1 MAMTSD
7 ARAGA
12 LLRWAPPLAVAAA
25 ILAAGAPPGVT
36 PRGWFVAAVFAAT
49 IVSFI
54 TRPLAMA
61 PMVLVGLS
69 TLLLSG
75 VFGRDVN
82 GDGVVAANELH
93 GVAAVE
99 SLLAG
104 YSDAIVWLVVAAF
117 LLSGTVVRT
126 GLGRRIALVL
136 ITRLGRTTLGLGY
149 AISGAELVLGPVIPS
164 VTARGGGVMA
174 PIINSLSHA
183 LGSAPDNVRRR
194 TGGYLVLVGAHT
206 NLITAAMFFTGMAAN
221 PQLTKAFADVFG
233 EVRLAGA
240 TAPFQWDWIHW
251 LQGSWLPAIVS
262 LALVPWFLYLV
273 SPPDV
278 TLSAAARDEAEAELR
293 AMGPWTGR
301 QIALAALLL
310 AGIAGWAT
318 EPLHGVYSTGVAL
331 ILIAAICVFH
341 IDDWTNFIADRAGWD
356 ALIWLGGLMT
366 MAEEMKAGGVI
377 DWFAS
382 HVQGWVAGYTGVAA
396 AIFLA
401 LVYFFSMYG
410 FSMLTG
416 HLVALAGGFLVVGRA
431 AEAPPVLLLALI
443 AYFSN
448 LCGCLTNYS
457 TGPVVIYFGLGYV
470 TPQRW
475 FAVGFAMALFHFA
488 IWLGVGLPY
497 WKFLGWW

>member
-1 MAMTSD
+1 MATTSD
-7 ARAGA
+7 ARGA
-12 LLRWAPPLAVAAA
+12 QWLRWAPPIAVAAG
-25 ILAAGAPPGVT
+25 ILAAGHPAGVT
-36 PRGWFVAAVFAAT
+36 PRGWVVAAIFAAT

-54 TRPLAMA
+54 TRPMAMA
-61 PMVLVGLS
+61 PMVLLGLVV
-69 TLLLSG
+69 LLLSG
-75 VFGRDVN
+75 VFGHDVN
-82 GDGVVAANELH
+82 NDGVIADNELR
-93 GVAAVE
+93 GAAAVE

-174 PIINSLSHA
+174 PIINSLSQA
-183 LGSAPDNVRRR
+183 LGSAPDSLRRR

-221 PQLTKAFADVFG
+221 PQLTSAAADVFG
-233 EVRLAGA
+233 EIHLAGS
-240 TAPFQWDWIHW
+240 TEPFQWDWIRW
-251 LQGSWLPAIVS
+251 LQGSWLPALLS
-262 LALVPWFLYLV
+262 LALVPSFLYLV

-278 TLSAAARDEAEAELR
+278 TLAAAARDEAEAELR

-318 EPLHGVYSTGVAL
+318 EPFHGVYSTGVAL
-331 ILIAAICVFH
+331 ILIAAICVLR
-341 IDDWTNFIADRAGWD
+341 IDEWTNFTADRAGWD
-356 ALIWLGGLMT
+356 ALIWLGGLMA
-366 MAEEMKAGGVI
+366 MAEEMKSNGVI
-377 DWFAS
+377 DWFSS
-382 HVQGWVAGYTGVAA
+382 HVQGWVAGYSGVAA
-396 AIFLA
+396 AIILA

-416 HLVALAGGFLVVGRA
+416 HLVALAGGFFVVGHA
-431 AEAPPVLLLALI
+431 AEAPPVLLIALI

-475 FAVGFAMALFHFA
+475 FAVGFAMALFHIT

-497 WKFLGWW
+497 WKMLGWW